1 MGAII
6 CLQGK
11 GIMGAGKTKVISVRL
26 EEELYKELE
35 LQAKKRKEAVSQYVR
50 ELLYSYHYPT
60 EEILKR
66 LEENKSR
73 IDYSIENA
81 GEYLDKLMGF
91 SDDLE
96 EAIKDFGRKV
106 QGGAIQFPL
115 MTSKRIKE
123 SAREEGKKVRYENK

>member
-1 MGAII
+1 MGE
-6 CLQGK
+6 
-11 GIMGAGKTKVISVRL
+11 GKTKVISVRL

-123 SAREEGKKVRYENK
+123 RAREEGKKVRYEKK